1 MYFLRFTTRLAATM
15 LLWPTITEQIHL
27 SHNVHSNVNYECPI
41 AKTGLLGGANNV
53 REDFLDGE
61 DGNKDEFSKA
71 SADAIR
77 TRFS

>member
-41 AKTGLLGGANNV
+41 AKTGLLGGGA
-53 REDFLDGE
+53 FLSLD
-61 DGNKDEFSKA
+61 A
-71 SADAIR
+71 SLFWLINLC
-77 TRFS
+77 